1 MPDPARFS
9 SIDALRGLAV
19 AAMLLVNNAGDW
31 DHVYPWLEHAAWHG
45 VTPADFIFPFFLL
58 IVGVSLE
65 LAVTPKLERGVDP
78 RQLSRELLWR
88 GVRIFALGLALHLIA
103 YGLIE
108 GREFRLMGVLQRIGI
123 CFAVVGML
131 TIHLRSASLQCLVF
145 ATLLLAY
152 WALLILGGSLAPDL
166 NIVDR
171 VDSMVLGQLA
181 YSFNS
186 VSGLAHEPE
195 GLLSTLPS
203 LATVLLGVRAGACLR
218 QGQVA
223 RLWQFGLLALLAG
236 ALWSFTLPLNKQ
248 LWTSSFVLLSG
259 GVGLLMIALAHQ
271 LIDVHGMPAV
281 GKSFGVNAIAAYA
294 GSWIVT
300 CVLAGTGW
308 ATPLYRD
315 IFAAM
320 LAPQY
325 GAAFASFAFA
335 AAFTMCFAGL
345 MRWMYRR
352 GWRITI

>member
-1 MPDPARFS
+1 MPDPARLS

-31 DHVYPWLEHAAWHG
+31 AHVYAWLEHAAWHG
-45 VTPADFIFPFFLL
+45 ATPADFIFPFFLL

-65 LAVTPKLERGVDP
+65 LALTPKLARGADP
-78 RQLSRELLWR
+78 RQLSRAVIGR
-88 GVRIFALGLALHLIA
+88 GLRLFALGLALHLIA
-103 YGLIE
+103 YALIE
-108 GREFRLMGVLQRIGI
+108 GRSFRLMGVLQRIGI
-123 CFAVVGML
+123 CFAVVGL
-131 TIHLRSASLQCLVF
+131 LVIRLRSARLQWVVF
-145 ATLLLAY
+145 ATILLGY
-152 WALLILGGSLAPDL
+152 WALLTWGGSLAPDL

-171 VDSMVLGQLA
+171 VDSLVLGQLA

-186 VSGLAHEPE
+186 VSALAHEPE

-203 LATVLLGVRAGACLR
+203 LATVLLGVRAGAWLR
-218 QGQVA
+218 QGQLA
-223 RLWQFGLLALLAG
+223 RLWQFGLLALAAG
-236 ALWSFTLPLNKQ
+236 VLWSFELPLNKQ

-271 LIDVHGMPAV
+271 LIDLHGLPAV

-300 CVLAGTGW
+300 CVLEGAGWT
-308 ATPLYRD
+308 APLYSD
-315 IFAAM
+315 VFAAV

-335 AAFTMCFAGL
+335 AVFTACFAAL
-345 MRWMYRR
+345 MRWMYQR